1 MHITYVKLERKSG
14 TRYKAI
20 IRDGDRVIATKTCKL
35 KTDAATWAKALL
47 RDEER
52 LVALGNPHARITLAD
67 LADLYLKEWK
77 GRDHALAGR
86 IKALV
91 ATAGTRRLVDIT
103 EAYIRNDL
111 DAYAPDH
118 CPATINRRKACWS
131 ALLQYA
137 VKKDFVKDNPARRT
151 PTRTEDN
158 ARVRWLSDD
167 ERKRLLVACDTSAF
181 PLLKPLV
188 ILAMT
193 TGARLG
199 ELLSLRWEQIDFT
212 RRTAIIARTKN
223 GDPRTL
229 VFPLPAISELMKHRQ
244 PVGLVFPSG
253 EGFRTYWDT
262 ALKEAKL
269 EGLHFHDLRHDA
281 ASQLVMSGATLH
293 EVAEILGHRSLE
305 STKRYAHLS
314 VDHKQGVADRVMNS
328 VFGRLEK

>member
-1 MHITYVKLERKSG
+1 MDI
-14 TRYKAI
+14 
-20 IRDGDRVIATKTCKL
+20 
-35 KTDAATWAKALL
+35 
-47 RDEER
+47 
-52 LVALGNPHARITLAD
+52 
-67 LADLYLKEWK
+67 
-77 GRDHALAGR
+77 
-86 IKALV
+86 
-91 ATAGTRRLVDIT
+91 AGTRRLIDID
-103 EAYIRNDL
+103 EAFISADL
-111 DAYAPDH
+111 DAYASGRAA
-118 CPATINRRKACWS
+118 ATINRRKACWS

-137 VKKDFVKDNPARRT
+137 VKKKLIKDNPARRT

-229 VFPLPAISELMKHRQ
+229 VFPLPAISELMKHRR
-244 PVGLVFPSG
+244 PTGLVFPCG

-269 EGLHFHDLRHDA
+269 GGLHFHDLRHDA